1 MSNTHFSDDFDFE
14 NRIIDTHEIPSDT
27 PEGDNPLRPKNLD
40 EYIGQEKA
48 KENLRVYI
56 EAAKIRH
63 ETLDHVLLYGP
74 PGLGKTTL
82 AGIIANELGVNIR
95 ITSGPAIEKP
105 GDLAALLTNLNEG
118 DVLFIDEI
126 HRLSRAVEEVL
137 YPSME
142 DFAIDIITGKGQMAA
157 SYHLP
162 LPRFTL
168 VGATTRAGQLT
179 APLRDRFGV
188 LLRLELYTP
197 EELAKIVTRSAG
209 ILGIQI
215 DYEGAIEVASRSRGT
230 PRIANRMLKRVRDF
244 AQVMSDGVVT
254 LDTAR
259 TALDRLEIDEL
270 GLDQND
276 RRMLEAIIRF
286 YNGGPVGLE
295 TLAAA
300 IGEEAVTIEDVYEPY
315 LMQIGFLSRT
325 PRGRCITAD
334 ACRHLGYDFPR
345 GTVQG
350 AVTQPNL
357 FDNK

>member
-1 MSNTHFSDDFDFE
+1 MANTHFSDEFDFE
-14 NRIIDTHEIPSDT
+14 NRIMDPAEIPSDT
-27 PEGDNPLRPKNLD
+27 VEGENPLRPKNLD

-197 EELAKIVTRSAG
+197 EELAHIVTRSAG

-215 DYEGAIEVASRSRGT
+215 DYEGAIEIASRSRGT

-244 AQVMSDGVVT
+244 AQVMSDGVIT

-270 GLDQND
+270 GLDNND

-286 YNGGPVGLE
+286 AGGDHPL
-295 TLAAA
+295 L
-300 IGEEAVTIEDVYEPY
+300 
-315 LMQIGFLSRT
+315 
-325 PRGRCITAD
+325 
-334 ACRHLGYDFPR
+334 
-345 GTVQG
+345 
-350 AVTQPNL
+350 
-357 FDNK
+357 